1 MNNPRQRLLIGRRA
15 ATALLLWLAG
25 LTTSVGVAAPT
36 TPGAPTPL
44 IVAAALDR
52 SAIQPVLDAFTARH
66 PGIALDYRDMSTQ
79 AVNKRV
85 RDPDNPP
92 DVVISSAM
100 PAQMSQ
106 VNAGYAQPLSTRET
120 RAWPDSS
127 KWRQEV
133 FGFTFEPIVF
143 AYRRDLAQQM
153 APPQTHGALYEA
165 LQTPGSA
172 LADGHM
178 ATYDPARSAVGYA
191 LYQADAGYTARFWQ
205 LIAAMGT
212 AHAELVDATQTM
224 LNGLS
229 SGRFVFAYNLIGS
242 YALRWA
248 KTHPEIVVR
257 VPRDYALVLSRMVFV
272 HRDARH
278 VDAAVQ
284 FVDFLLSHAG
294 QHLLANDTPL
304 FSLRQD
310 VSGPYSARRLRA
322 RVGDHLFP
330 IPIDPGLLAISDPQQ
345 RTTFLHRWQQ
355 EYGDQASMTTAVSPT
370 DESTPQQRGH
380 ESPQRHPTV
389 LGAPGQ

>member
-1 MNNPRQRLLIGRRA
+1 MNNLRKRLWVWRYA
-15 ATALLLWLAG
+15 MAALLLWLVG
-25 LTTSVGVAAPT
+25 LTTSAGVAAPA

-66 PGIALDYRDMSTQ
+66 PGIALDYRDLSTR
-79 AVNKRV
+79 AVNRRV
-85 RDPDNPP
+85 RDQNNPP

-106 VNAGYAQPLSTRET
+106 VNAGYAQPLSTLET

-143 AYRRDLAQQM
+143 AYRRDLTQRM

-165 LQTPGSA
+165 LQPPSSA
-172 LADGHM
+172 LANGHM
-178 ATYDPARSAVGYA
+178 ATYDPAHSAVGYA

-205 LIAAMGT
+205 LIAAMGA
-212 AHAELVDATQTM
+212 AHAEPVDATQTM
-224 LNGLS
+224 LDGLS

-248 KTHPEIVVR
+248 KTHPEVVVR

-294 QHLLANDTPL
+294 QQLLANDTPL
-304 FSLRQD
+304 FSLRKD

-322 RVGDHLFP
+322 EVGDHLYP
-330 IPIDPGLLAISDPQQ
+330 IPIDAGLMAISDPQ
-345 RTTFLHRWQQ
+345 RRHTFLRRWRQ
-355 EYGDQASMTTAVSPT
+355 EYGQQGQPPTSASP
-370 DESTPQQRGH
+370 
-380 ESPQRHPTV
+380 
-389 LGAPGQ
+389 APPDLRR

>member
-1 MNNPRQRLLIGRRA
+1 MNHVSHRLPSWLRLGA
-15 ATALLLWLAG
+15 ALLLWLAG
-25 LTTSVGVAAPT
+25 STAAVT
-36 TPGAPTPL
+36 AATQSTQSTRTPL

-52 SAIQPVLDAFTARH
+52 SAIQPVLDAFAVRH
-66 PGIALDYRDMSTQ
+66 PEIALHYLDLSTR
-79 AVNKRV
+79 AVNTRI
-85 RDPDNPP
+85 RDHANPP

-120 RAWPDSS
+120 RAWPDNA
-127 KWRQEV
+127 KWRNEV

-143 AYRRDLAQQM
+143 AYRRDLASRM
-153 APPQTHGALYEA
+153 DPPQTHGALYRA
-165 LQTPGSA
+165 LQTPGSP

-178 ATYDPARSAVGYA
+178 ATYDPARSDVGYA

-205 LIAAMGT
+205 LVSAMGK
-212 AHAELVDATQTM
+212 ADVVQVGHTQTM
-224 LNGLS
+224 LDGLS

-248 KTHPEIVVR
+248 RTHPEVVVR

-278 VDAAVQ
+278 MDAAVQ

-294 QHLLANDTPL
+294 QQILANKTPL
-304 FSLRQD
+304 FSLRKD

-330 IPIDPGLLAISDPQQ
+330 IPIGAGLMAISDPQQ
-345 RTTFLHRWQQ
+345 ERTFLRRWRQ
-355 EYGDQASMTTAVSPT
+355 EYGGQKQSSASK
-370 DESTPQQRGH
+370 
-380 ESPQRHPTV
+380 
-389 LGAPGQ
+389 